1 MDAIIN
7 KTEKLI
13 QEYIINY
20 FNELDDDK
28 FDYYKRC
35 NDDDD
40 DDNNELLY
48 ELFSKWK
55 DTNNNFFNF
64 IQNNYNDECRYKLN
78 TDFIYILQFVA
89 KEYTNE
95 YGIMMNPE
103 KFTDLEFIVNN
114 FAEFIIMENVYK
126 FCEIFEKYERPTNI
140 ILK

>member
-13 QEYIINY
+13 EEYIINY

-40 DDNNELLY
+40 EDNNELLY

-55 DTNNNFFNF
+55 DTYNNFFNLQKNSF
-64 IQNNYNDECRYKLN
+64 SEY
-78 TDFIYILQFVA
+78 IY
-89 KEYTNE
+89 
-95 YGIMMNPE
+95 
-103 KFTDLEFIVNN
+103 
-114 FAEFIIMENVYK
+114 
-126 FCEIFEKYERPTNI
+126 
-140 ILK
+140 